1 MRWWNGAIVAAVV
14 GWLGGHTLWSGLP
27 ESQHGSKENLQPVG
41 QALRLEGFWARP
53 AGRSIP
59 SAAYGVIRNLGRLP
73 DTLLEASSPQVGR
86 VELHETVRDTGRMRM
101 QRVERIVIPAQDSV
115 VLRPGGL
122 HIMLYELQQP
132 LRPGDT
138 LQLRL
143 RFARAGWQSL
153 PARLGVPR
161 GSKLQHP
168 LPTMRDTTE
177 AAERTLQLL

>member
-27 ESQHGSKENLQPVG
+27 ESQHGSKESLQPAG

-143 RFARAGWQSL
+143 RFARAGWQELSCPVGR
-153 PARLGVPR
+153 PARRQAPAPSPDHEG
-161 GSKLQHP
+161 HH
-168 LPTMRDTTE
+168 
-177 AAERTLQLL
+177 

>member
-1 MRWWNGAIVAAVV
+1 MRWWSGVVAAVVV
-14 GWLGGHTLWSGLP
+14 GWLGGDALWSGLP
-27 ESQHGSKENLQPVG
+27 ELQHGGKESLQPGG

-53 AGRSIP
+53 AGRNIP

-122 HIMLYELQQP
+122 HIMLYELRQP
-132 LRPGDT
+132 LRAGDT

-143 RFARAGWQSL
+143 RFARAGWQEL
-153 PARLGVPR
+153 ACPVGRPAPR
-161 GSKLQHP
+161 RAPAPAPDHEGHH
-168 LPTMRDTTE
+168 
-177 AAERTLQLL
+177 